1 MLTAAGYRL
10 FLLSLPLL
18 VILPALLGGCTPMA
32 VRYTPSSTLYSEGSV
47 AVGNLDYKPAE
58 NGKIGTNQIRNTS
71 LLKVRL
77 DRDVSDL
84 IRSAIIKEFRYV
96 GIVPDSG
103 YNELTGRINDFFI
116 DDRGFSV
123 DWMLDIDYLVRSKK
137 NDALCY
143 KSNKVIQRRTGK
155 YGDPFAALND
165 TIRLN
170 VEEILKDKRFKRC
183 ISEPS
188 ARGPLPFVPVFS

>member
-1 MLTAAGYRL
+1 
-10 FLLSLPLL
+10 
-18 VILPALLGGCTPMA
+18 
-32 VRYTPSSTLYSEGSV
+32 LYSEGSV
-47 AVGNLDYKPAE
+47 VIGNLDYKPAE
-58 NGKIGTNQIRNTS
+58 NGEVGANQIRNTS

-103 YNELTGRINDFFI
+103 ATELTGSINDFFI
-116 DDRGFSV
+116 DDRGLGV

-143 KSNKVIQRRTGK
+143 ESNKVIQRRTGK

-188 ARGPLPFVPVFS
+188 AQGPLSFLPISS